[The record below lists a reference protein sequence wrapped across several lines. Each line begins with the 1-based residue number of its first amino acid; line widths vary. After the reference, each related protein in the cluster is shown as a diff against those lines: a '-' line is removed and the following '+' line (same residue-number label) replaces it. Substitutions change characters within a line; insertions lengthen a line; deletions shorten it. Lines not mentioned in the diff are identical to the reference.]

1 MDVQSKEKQM
11 LLLLKSLV
19 NIDSGSY
26 DKNGVDKVG
35 NVLKTKYEELGYH
48 VQIVQQ
54 TEVGNH
60 LIISHP
66 EVEKPSIFIAGH
78 MDTVFEKG
86 TVAKRPFSIIGDRA
100 HGPGVIDMK
109 ASLVSLLFAL
119 EALKKAGSDAY
130 KHVKIILN
138 SDEEIG
144 SGTSRKLIEKEAQ
157 NTSYALIMEP
167 ARKDGSLVT
176 ARRGNGRYTIQ
187 VFGKAAHSG
196 IEPEKGRSAIEEL
209 AYKIVK
215 LHELND
221 YEHGISVNV
230 GIIEGG
236 NAVNTVSSRAVGHI
250 DVRVSTPEQVQ
261 EMEHKIE
268 AVCAS
273 TDVKGTKITLSGDI
287 SRPPMLKTK
296 QIEKLLSIVK
306 DVGKELGIKI
316 KDTNT
321 GGGSDAAFTA
331 ALGIPTIDGLGPI
344 GGNTHSEKEY
354 LEIPSLTERTLL
366 LAKLIERLAKL

>member
-35 NVLKTKYEELGYH
+35 NVLKTKYEELGYN

>member
-35 NVLKTKYEELGYH
+35 NVLKTKYEELGYN
-48 VQIVQQ
+48 VQTVQQ
-54 TEVGNH
+54 KEVGNH

-78 MDTVFEKG
+78 MDTVFGKG

-100 HGPGVIDMK
+100 YGPGVIDMK

-144 SGTSRKLIEKEAQ
+144 SGSSRKLIEKEAQ

-250 DVRVSTPEQVQ
+250 DVRVSTPEQVE

-268 AVCAS
+268 AVCAT

-306 DVGKELGIKI
+306 EVGHELGIKI
-316 KDTNT
+316 KDTKT

-366 LAKLIERLAKL
+366 LAKLIERLSKL